1 MLAFTLSLGMLIRDD
16 VNFYRNVLE
25 LETTATTGLDRA
37 SNLALEAL
45 ETVNRLKLSSSAT
58 AETSGSNSG
67 GTTTCS

>member
-45 ETVNRLKLSSSAT
+45 ETVNRLKLSSSA
-58 AETSGSNSG
+58 AADTSGSNSG